1 MSAVTRIIYTFFL
14 LPMLVILSACSD
26 SGSESEISI
35 DDRRLNI
42 DTPFSVLEG
51 GDGDVSIIEVSF
63 VSTVTGTISY
73 STFNVTAA
81 SRSDYIPVAGDI
93 EVTEGVEYTINISI
107 EGDDQIEGDE
117 LIGLSLTL
125 NGEDLVTYY
134 GRIENDDLPPV
145 TIKTTSVL
153 EGDTG
158 TSLLRFTI
166 SLDEEVVDPYTFA
179 LVTPVVDVSLND
191 PENDIFYAIP
201 DIDFEAI
208 DQNITFT
215 EGVSEI
221 SIDVVVLADNVIELD
236 ERVFIQLNPLQ
247 NGLSAEGLI
256 RTDDA
261 VDINGFDLSS
271 VSSEILEGTS
281 ASVTDIEWGLVEY
294 LVTVD
299 RPENII
305 DEQVVQIKL
314 IGKDE
319 QLSDG
324 STDWASLGEDYC
336 ANPVLID
343 GVCDSVG
350 SYVLEPG
357 IDSTSLMV
365 SFYVRKDLDVEESEE
380 IEIQLQND
388 QGVVFGNFRHTI
400 IQDDNPSLTVS
411 YLDTSGILQTAN
423 LADLVLAAK
432 NDGFTIEILEPADSD
447 SQSVSSIWFNLDF
460 PLKDEFKPSYEF
472 SEVRVS
478 QIGVSDYY
486 VENAGAGVITFAENS
501 TATTNIDVTAL
512 HDDDYEGREVLNLEI
527 EDFGVIPIT
536 IIDNDLPI
544 LKITETTGADILRND
559 AHFSAIT
566 LSESLSANS
575 SDATTTYNFNFALE
589 GGIEALDDLNFS
601 YEINDDFFTDNETAI
616 NNIAACTYLKDD
628 NRNRKAIING
638 EEGATEVPDY
648 QILIGGSELAPN
660 TDYVFEKTKPKLEIS
675 MIVNNDVFVECLEF
689 ISLKFTLSPIT
700 NQADDETVLSSTID
714 VNFEITNTDKAT
726 LKVVGWNS
734 DEGSSDQAPLAT
746 TTKNFSLELDQA
758 IVTSDIQYT
767 LTSSTN
773 DALSCGDDL
782 QGITVPYVNTVSFN
796 GSDTDLNKAIGVLI
810 QQDNIVEPEE
820 ACQLSITN
828 MTSEDSAVIDVEYF
842 NETGKNTGLY
852 AVDLVNT
859 YASGVIQND
868 DNLIVTVTTPADS
881 TIEEPVTTGDT
892 LSIGTYSWN
901 KVIAANVGKIA
912 VTATQQD
919 CAADDEC
926 IDAADTSFGTHTNA
940 TPATKEMI
948 IHTGAETE
956 ALAFEERSLPIIV
969 NGDNEVENPE
979 NLTFNLAITS
989 GNEYIDLANS
999 NLSNRSIE
1007 VTSLDTLS
1015 VFLEENN
1022 ALNTCGDDV
1031 ISPVNSER
1039 DCERVFNIK
1048 FSEDISEDVMDLNV
1062 NLSIDTDDSDGSIN
1076 TVNIKGAG
1084 SIDYVDAIIFIKEN
1098 SSAAGYTE
1106 ATPVENNVSINIL
1119 QGGVVQE
1126 PSIKIAFVNDDVV
1139 EIDETLLLS
1148 LQAVGSNGFYGVDTS
1163 RDTISQFVN
1172 NDDKLTITYTQFDS
1186 FELNEAPDAQVQ
1198 PYTYT
1203 WDKDIAPNVPTI
1215 QFAFEAFCDVAADHN
1230 CAESNNDFDIPSNND
1245 LVTIHTET
1253 TSNYTEV
1260 PATALSLGV
1269 YYMLDTRVEEDEVLE
1284 IEVSKLGN
1292 SSVLT
1297 STEGQA
1303 FIEFLKL
1310 GATTESN
1317 QINLSSI
1324 IRNDDFLNLT
1334 VTNTTDTDAACSGFS
1349 EESGCNVFSISWGS
1363 QVVDADTGDIIVPL
1377 SLPLL
1382 TSHTRYA
1389 ADGSTNPKDY
1399 SVKLDGSE
1407 ITYSDGANSLNLGA
1421 GLAADDSIPLIV
1433 DIATDNFVEPEEAL
1447 TVSLNA
1453 AGSPYVAKIN
1463 DNAAVEQ
1470 ILSHTIPIDDLLT
1483 VTVTGSGTSGVEAG
1497 DLSGVAAPF
1506 TYTTDNAVAANTPAI
1521 SVLNTAGCTVPC
1533 ATSGSDFTLTTD
1545 VSLHS
1550 NNYTPALSGTTNWPV
1565 AIQPDSIV
1573 EQDEKV
1579 SIVLSPS
1586 SLTPKAGDYVRFKH
1600 SGAAAGTELALAYT
1614 IENVDELALAISEIT
1629 NGDCGATGLTAET
1642 GCREFDISWTQEI
1655 EGLTNPVIGITTTG
1669 STVVNADETQEIG
1682 LSNTVVS
1689 PKDYSLTLDSSDI
1702 TDQTSF
1708 SLDINNAS
1716 NHIFKVSLIDDDF
1729 VELAEVLSLYLS
1741 TDTSYVSAPEDS
1753 IFSAAG
1759 KINHTIPAASDQV
1772 TITVNSATSSPEP
1785 SDTGGLTAPFTFTTD
1800 KFIAANVPAINLTVS
1815 GAACASNC
1823 AESGAGKDYT
1833 LPTSAISIHTN
1844 GEYSSKVVSDTD
1856 LGVAI
1861 LDDNIIEAAEN
1872 VKLSLS
1878 VDETSYA
1885 LLAPSNPAYVI
1896 SNVDLLDITI
1906 TELSGVDTTCT
1917 GFSDEKG
1924 CREFELSWI
1933 NELQSGSA
1941 SLELKS
1947 SGDNKAVSIESRDTN
1962 DSNVISD
1969 PQDYYLDATNVTGTE
1984 SNIDGTTI
1992 TIEDTDGVAETK
2004 SMKVSINLNDDD
2016 FVEPKE
2022 QLSLYFGKPSG
2033 ANSIG
2038 VISDFTASNHTI
2050 EYEIPIDD
2058 VLSITFTGS
2067 GTSGG
2072 EPQYD
2077 VNGLVDGTVEKPF
2090 TYTTNA
2096 PIAANTPTIA
2106 LNLSKRTCDTS
2117 PCATL
2122 GTGNDFTVGSTTGLH
2137 VGSTAEVSGVYK
2149 PIHTKSLDVIIIDDQ
2164 IVEVDESIKVRVTES
2179 SSYIDAIGNTD
2190 MTFTINSNDITTLS
2204 ITSLS
2209 CTGGTTTVEELDAND
2224 KCIFKLNN
2232 SNEIDK
2238 YVPNLYVNL
2247 NFISGLGYAT
2257 LDSDYTV
2264 DDDESGSTGLFKIK
2278 SYNSKLDA
2286 TDIEVDI
2293 DIKADDLIEF
2303 NEVIQPVLSTATDS
2317 NSKIYTSVSENRAYK
2332 VVIENNDKIN
2342 AVLTNATISEE
2353 NEPTIDLEW
2362 VYGSEA
2368 NFSLAL
2374 ADTASDFIFSVIQ
2387 SNSDIATKD
2396 TDYTLANKTLSLSN
2410 GGTATSGALTG
2421 MAAIIDD
2428 NVIEIDESL
2437 NLTLSV
2443 ALESTLAESLPDTA
2457 SAADVINITTASKSY
2472 TILDGDDL
2480 SVEAAKFINEGNDSV
2495 NNMSYSI
2502 NICKPANDY
2511 SIENYSGNAE
2521 SIALSFN
2528 VNTTTNP
2535 ADNTGYN
2542 KTYSN
2547 AVCGNDPQI
2556 HDYACANTQSKTL
2569 ALSSFDNSECVVIPS
2584 LYSVYSDEI
2593 PEANKHIQHTLTVP
2607 ASEHRISGF
2616 SMQQLTIVNDDFNPV
2631 TDTGLKHCVEAVT
2644 SNQRDIV
2651 DCDDSNSFHLKQDTL
2666 ATADSTTYPGLA
2678 YTQVDETG
2686 DPAFTA
2692 SDYTYVNSECF
2703 QDNHTGIWWT
2713 GTISDPSDSAN
2724 KFSQVDD
2731 YTVFLPDA
2739 ICGQNKSNWQL
2750 PTVQDLMSV
2759 TIVKHAFA
2767 NNMTTPK
2774 STHRETSAY
2783 QTAATQTV
2791 TFADGTTTITY
2802 DKFYKSA
2809 YWTSDACSSD
2819 GVTGYWTV
2827 DFFTAELA
2835 CEDAANTNFK
2845 SLVYKPQ

>member
-601 YEINDDFFTDNETAI
+601 YEINDVFFKNNETAI

-638 EEGATEVPDY
+638 EEGATEVLDY

-660 TDYVFEKTKPKLEIS
+660 TDYIFEKTKPKLEFS
-675 MIVNNDVFVECLEF
+675 MVVNNDEFVECLEF
-689 ISLKFTLSPIT
+689 IFLKFTLSPIT

-726 LKVVGWNS
+726 LKVVGWNT

-746 TTKNFSLELDQA
+746 TNKNFSLALDQA
-758 IVTSDIQYT
+758 IVTSEIQYT

-796 GSDTDLNKAIGVLI
+796 GLDTDLNKAIGVLI

-1084 SIDYVDAIIFIKEN
+1084 SIDYVDAIISIKEN

-1126 PSIKIAFVNDDVV
+1126 PSIKITFVNDDVV

-1186 FELNEAPDAQVQ
+1186 SELNEAPDTQVQ
-1198 PYTYT
+1198 PFTYT

-1215 QFAFEAFCDVAADHN
+1215 QFAFDAFCDVAADHN

-1245 LVTIHTET
+1245 LVTIHTENT
-1253 TSNYTEV
+1253 NNYTEV
-1260 PATALSLGV
+1260 PAIALSLGV
-1269 YYMLDTRVEEDEVLE
+1269 YYKLDTRVEADEVLE

-1292 SSVLT
+1292 SRILT
-1297 STEGQA
+1297 NTEGQA

-1349 EESGCNVFSISWGS
+1349 EESGCNVFSISWGT
-1363 QVVDADTGDIIVPL
+1363 QVVDADTGNIIVPL
-1377 SLPLL
+1377 NLPLL
-1382 TSHTRYA
+1382 DSHTRYA

-1483 VTVTGSGTSGVEAG
+1483 VTVTGSGTSDVEAG
-1497 DLSGVAAPF
+1497 DTGGKSAPF
-1506 TYTTDNAVAANTPAI
+1506 TFTTDNAVAANTPTLTMTL
-1521 SVLNTAGCTVPC
+1521 SESSCTGSC
-1533 ATSGSDFTLTTD
+1533 ATLNSDFTLP
-1545 VSLHS
+1545 SLKTLHVNSTS
-1550 NNYTPALSGTTNWPV
+1550 NSTSAVTASADLGV
-1565 AIQPDSIV
+1565 AIQTDNVVENHEKLNLQMSSNNTELVKFSGANTQDLTYTISNTDTLDLVVTDITDKDATCSGISGEDGCKLYDISWVNGTDSNLGDVILAMNT
-1573 EQDEKV
+1573 EGSTSEMFYTQQ
-1579 SIVLSPS
+1579 
-1586 SLTPKAGDYVRFKH
+1586 TKAGDI
-1600 SGAAAGTELALAYT
+1600 SI
-1614 IENVDELALAISEIT
+1614 IEN
-1629 NGDCGATGLTAET
+1629 
-1642 GCREFDISWTQEI
+1642 
-1655 EGLTNPVIGITTTG
+1655 
-1669 STVVNADETQEIG
+1669 
-1682 LSNTVVS
+1682 
-1689 PKDYSLTLDSSDI
+1689 PKDYSLTISDVAL
-1702 TDQTSF
+1702 TSTTQIPLG
-1708 SLDINNAS
+1708 SG
-1716 NHIFKVSLIDDDF
+1716 
-1729 VELAEVLSLYLS
+1729 LAEVSSKQFKVTIEDDNYVELEDTLALNLSA
-1741 TDTSYVSAPEDS
+1741 SAG
-1753 IFSAAG
+1753 SAIINSLKIGSNAAVLNSANAG
-1759 KINHTIPAASDQV
+1759 YASLLTHTIP
-1772 TITVNSATSSPEP
+1772 T
-1785 SDTGGLTAPFTFTTD
+1785 TADPL
-1800 KFIAANVPAINLTVS
+1800 NVTVS
-1815 GAACASNC
+1815 
-1823 AESGAGKDYT
+1823 
-1833 LPTSAISIHTN
+1833 
-1844 GEYSSKVVSDTD
+1844 
-1856 LGVAI
+1856 
-1861 LDDNIIEAAEN
+1861 
-1872 VKLSLS
+1872 
-1878 VDETSYA
+1878 
-1885 LLAPSNPAYVI
+1885 
-1896 SNVDLLDITI
+1896 
-1906 TELSGVDTTCT
+1906 
-1917 GFSDEKG
+1917 
-1924 CREFELSWI
+1924 
-1933 NELQSGSA
+1933 
-1941 SLELKS
+1941 
-1947 SGDNKAVSIESRDTN
+1947 
-1962 DSNVISD
+1962 
-1969 PQDYYLDATNVTGTE
+1969 TGTSGPE
-1984 SNIDGTTI
+1984 AG
-1992 TIEDTDGVAETK
+1992 DTDGVANPFTYTTSNNIVASVPDILLSVGQVTCGATETCATITDDFTLPNAMALHNTGTYTAQNQSNSSLGVVVQPDNIIESDELIK
-2004 SMKVSINLNDDD
+2004 LSLTAKDNLGAASPYVSYTTNNPTHIITNTDVLNLTITDNTADTSCTGFSGETASCRSYKIAWQNILQSGAAISIAMTEADDNVAERVDALENDDDATLITDPQDYSITAGGNEVANLITLANEDSDGDANTNSMTVTVNITEDD
-2016 FVEPKE
+2016 FVEPSEK
-2022 QLSLYFGKPSG
+2022 LNIYFSKPSG
-2033 ANSIG
+2033 VNAINSIG
-2038 VISDFTASNHTI
+2038 GFNVEGTITHTT
-2050 EYEIPIDD
+2050 PIDD
-2058 VLSITFTGS
+2058 VLVISFSGS

-2072 EPQYD
+2072 EPKYETG
-2077 VNGLVDGTVEKPF
+2077 NLVSGTVSNPLK
-2090 TYTTNA
+2090 YITNLA
-2096 PIAANTPTIA
+2096 IAANTELIQ
-2106 LNLSKRTCDTS
+2106 LNVSERGCGSGLD
-2117 PCATL
+2117 CATVAN
-2122 GTGNDFTVGSTTGLH
+2122 GDFTITNPLTLHSKGSYKLAGENDL
-2137 VGSTAEVSGVYK
+2137 GVY
-2149 PIHTKSLDVIIIDDQ
+2149 IEDDE
-2164 IVEVDESIKVRVTES
+2164 IVEVDESIKVRVTEN
-2179 SSYIDAIGNTD
+2179 SSYIDSIISRDSTYTIDNNDKTVLSFVAKSNFNGDEGHSGSGNVEYSIQSSLAISSDIGKLYVDLSLDYTSTADSSDATVPSTLEFKGSSAISSGASKNFNVAIIGEEIVELDETVIPKIILHTGSSDYTEIDSTKFKGATYTINNDDYINLEVIGGTCTELSGITNCAMTEGDTGSSSFTFKPTAEYETQGITD
-2190 MTFTINSNDITTLS
+2190 PAVILSVIDTSTASGSDYTFVASVALDSSVSDVGVTGLEKTFLAISGDKIIERNESVLLAATIPSYVALNFPTEFTINNDDYVSVTSKNYLGLNQVDSLQEGGTLKLEFCVPSGYTYQNQNGLSDITL
-2204 ITSLS
+2204 
-2209 CTGGTTTVEELDAND
+2209 TTTPTVSGTDSEFYKEAVCDDLKLLDDNLGAVNCDLTSMSVGRSISLDGKNTGECTTLDLITANTD
-2224 KCIFKLNN
+2224 SLADQNVWF
-2232 SNEIDK
+2232 D
-2238 YVPNLYVNL
+2238 
-2247 NFISGLGYAT
+2247 LGYASSDERCEGNCLPNHSALILNNDLINT
-2257 LDSDYTV
+2257 LDTGLDECVESGIDERWDVRCIGFSESPTV
-2264 DDDESGSTGLFKIK
+2264 DYLKQDAVETDFYPDLTYTFIDTNSAAVVERPASGEICVQDNSTGLIW
-2278 SYNSKLDA
+2278 SSA
-2286 TDIEVDI
+2286 IE
-2293 DIKADDLIEF
+2293 
-2303 NEVIQPVLSTATDS
+2303 S
-2317 NSKIYTSVSENRAYK
+2317 N
-2332 VVIENNDKIN
+2332 
-2342 AVLTNATISEE
+2342 
-2353 NEPTIDLEW
+2353 
-2362 VYGSEA
+2362 
-2368 NFSLAL
+2368 
-2374 ADTASDFIFSVIQ
+2374 
-2387 SNSDIATKD
+2387 
-2396 TDYTLANKTLSLSN
+2396 
-2410 GGTATSGALTG
+2410 
-2421 MAAIIDD
+2421 AA
-2428 NVIEIDESL
+2428 
-2437 NLTLSV
+2437 
-2443 ALESTLAESLPDTA
+2443 
-2457 SAADVINITTASKSY
+2457 
-2472 TILDGDDL
+2472 
-2480 SVEAAKFINEGNDSV
+2480 
-2495 NNMSYSI
+2495 
-2502 NICKPANDY
+2502 ANDY
-2511 SIENYSGNAE
+2511 TINYSGDDSAQTSWDCGILNA
-2521 SIALSFN
+2521 
-2528 VNTTTNP
+2528 
-2535 ADNTGYN
+2535 D
-2542 KTYSN
+2542 
-2547 AVCGNDPQI
+2547 
-2556 HDYACANTQSKTL
+2556 SKT
-2569 ALSSFDNSECVVIPS
+2569 
-2584 LYSVYSDEI
+2584 
-2593 PEANKHIQHTLTVP
+2593 
-2607 ASEHRISGF
+2607 
-2616 SMQQLTIVNDDFNPV
+2616 
-2631 TDTGLKHCVEAVT
+2631 
-2644 SNQRDIV
+2644 
-2651 DCDDSNSFHLKQDTL
+2651 
-2666 ATADSTTYPGLA
+2666 
-2678 YTQVDETG
+2678 
-2686 DPAFTA
+2686 
-2692 SDYTYVNSECF
+2692 
-2703 QDNHTGIWWT
+2703 
-2713 GTISDPSDSAN
+2713 
-2724 KFSQVDD
+2724 
-2731 YTVFLPDA
+2731 
-2739 ICGQNKSNWQL
+2739 WQL
-2750 PTVQDLMSV
+2750 PTVQELMSIMDLNPV
-2759 TIVKHAFA
+2759 SKSKPLNENRIFDFKKIGSNYYNA
-2767 NNMTTPK
+2767 N
-2774 STHRETSAY
+2774 SR
-2783 QTAATQTV
+2783 
-2791 TFADGTTTITY
+2791 
-2802 DKFYKSA
+2802 
-2809 YWTSDACSSD
+2809 YWSSD
-2819 GVTGYWTV
+2819 LCSISAPNDGAWTV
-2827 DFFTAELA
+2827 NFITGHFV
-2835 CEDAANTNFK
+2835 CENTGSETNAK
-2845 SLVYKPQ
+2845 MHVYK